1 MSRYSISD
9 GAPAVCGWYISY
21 LYRSSSTYFTMAM
34 KELDLAPSQS
44 MMLVGIYR
52 NEGVNQ
58 QTLCKLISFLPSV
71 ASHALRELEDKGCIR
86 KERDE
91 QNRRNYNLYLTP
103 AGRELA
109 EKSLM
114 MQEKY
119 WNSLLAGFTPEEV
132 AMLNQLLSRMEHR
145 ASEN

>member
-1 MSRYSISD
+1 M
-9 GAPAVCGWYISY
+9 
-21 LYRSSSTYFTMAM
+21 
-34 KELDLAPSQS
+34 
-44 MMLVGIYR
+44 
-52 NEGVNQ
+52 
-58 QTLCKLISFLPSV
+58 
-71 ASHALRELEDKGCIR
+71 
-86 KERDE
+86 
-91 QNRRNYNLYLTP
+91 P

>member
-1 MSRYSISD
+1 
-9 GAPAVCGWYISY
+9 
-21 LYRSSSTYFTMAM
+21 MAM

-52 NEGVNQ
+52 NEGFNQ
-58 QTLCKLISFLPSV
+58 QTLCKLISVLPSV
-71 ASHALRELEDKGCIR
+71 ASRALRELEDKGCIR